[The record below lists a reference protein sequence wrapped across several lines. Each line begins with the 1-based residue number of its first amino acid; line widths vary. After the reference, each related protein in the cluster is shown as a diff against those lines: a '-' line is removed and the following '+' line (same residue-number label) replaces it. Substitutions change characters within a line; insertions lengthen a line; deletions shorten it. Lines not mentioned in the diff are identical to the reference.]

1 MRYDISYAKENKEIV
16 NFKEIWNSSENRI
29 LRIDLS
35 KKAVPVFGILYVMCC
50 TLCDISYVTSNVNG
64 LR

>member
-35 KKAVPVFGILYVMCC
+35 KNQHQYSEYYMLYVVP
-50 TLCDISYVTSNVNG
+50 YVTSNVNG
-64 LR
+64 RR

>member
-16 NFKEIWNSSENRI
+16 NFKEKWNSSENRI

-35 KKAVPVFGILYVMCC
+35 KNQHQYSEYYMLYV
-50 TLCDISYVTSNVNG
+50 LPYVNGKPYVNG

>member
-35 KKAVPVFGILYVMCC
+35 KNQHQYSEYYMLYVVP
-50 TLCDISYVTSNVNG
+50 YVNG
-64 LR
+64 